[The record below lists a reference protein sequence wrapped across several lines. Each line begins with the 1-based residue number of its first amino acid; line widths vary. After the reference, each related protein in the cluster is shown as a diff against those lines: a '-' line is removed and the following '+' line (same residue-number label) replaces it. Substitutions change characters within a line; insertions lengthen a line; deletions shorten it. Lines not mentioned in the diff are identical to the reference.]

1 MAKHEIITATE
12 ARFPLAKLILSPMNP
27 RQEVAQAE
35 VEELAES
42 IWTAGLIQSIAG
54 LADTE
59 GNAEIVAGGRRLR
72 ALKHLAEKHPDL
84 ATIRPELAN
93 PLVMLAPDATT
104 ARAWA
109 SLENVARRDLQPA
122 EEIRA
127 YGKMA
132 EAGSVPSIIARA
144 FAVTEKHVYR
154 RLALADLPAPILDAL
169 AAGEISLSMAAA
181 FTISNDAAHSLEV
194 LDQCRGKSWS
204 DYQLKNALRPESIK
218 GSDRRALFVGM
229 DAYKE
234 AGGTIAGDL
243 FAEETY
249 LENAA
254 LLDSLFSEKLE
265 SALPHVTAQG
275 WKWAEVRADVTSFG
289 WYPQQEAKIE
299 QLHRVRGE
307 LTEEQAERYD
317 ELAELANGDV
327 LDEEGLTELA
337 TLRSVMDGGFTDE
350 QKAVSGVV
358 LYVNTDGEIRAAEGL
373 VRPEDKAE
381 ARAAGIIRGGRN
393 DDDGAD
399 DKPKSP
405 ISNALA
411 DDLARAVTGARQ
423 HAALRDPDMLLA
435 LLAFQLTGKMG
446 YRHAF
451 GIRTETVSNNPT
463 TGAEGYELDA
473 RLTASADRPADPW
486 DSDLAKAFRA
496 FRKKGSE
503 HVMAELTRHLA
514 ALLTGGDDKLKGLI
528 DKEVKASPREVW
540 TPTAANLWNR
550 VPGTY
555 RQQVWR
561 NLLDLKEDHPTA
573 TTFAKMKKAEQADR
587 LEKLF
592 TDPAFRE
599 AQGVTAKQAERI
611 GQWLPEGMA

>member
-1 MAKHEIITATE
+1 MAKHEVITATE
-12 ARFPLAKLILSPMNP
+12 ARFPLAKLTLSAMNP
-27 RQEVAQAE
+27 RQEVPQAE

-54 LADTE
+54 LVDTE

-72 ALKHLAEKHPDL
+72 ALKFLAEKHSDL
-84 ATIRPELAN
+84 ASIRPELAN

-154 RLALADLPAPILDAL
+154 RLALANLPAPILDAL
-169 AAGEISLSMAAA
+169 AANEISLSMAAA
-181 FTISNDAAHSLEV
+181 FTISNDEAHALEV

-204 DYQLKNALRPESIK
+204 DYQLKNALRPESVK
-218 GSDRRALFVGM
+218 GSDRRAAFVGVE
-229 DAYKE
+229 AYKD
-234 AGGTIAGDL
+234 AGGTIGGDL

-249 LENAA
+249 LDDAA
-254 LLDSLFSEKLE
+254 LLDRLFSEKLD
-265 SALPHVTAQG
+265 SAVAFFAAQG
-275 WKWAEVRADVTSFG
+275 WKWAEARADVTNFG
-289 WYPQQEAKIE
+289 WHERDQAKIE
-299 QLHRVRGE
+299 QLHRIPGD
-307 LTEEQAERYD
+307 LTEAQTERYD

-327 LDEEGLTELA
+327 LDEEGQAELG
-337 TLRSVMDGGFTDE
+337 TLKALIDGDFSNE

-358 LYVNTDGEIRAAEGL
+358 VYVDRAGAICTALGL
-373 VRPEDKAE
+373 VRPEDKAQ

-393 DDDGAD
+393 DDEEAE

-411 DDLARAVTGARQ
+411 DDLARVVTGARQ
-423 HAALRDPDMLLA
+423 HAALRDPDLLLA
-435 LLAFQLTGKMG
+435 LLAYQLTGKMG

-451 GIRTETVSNNPT
+451 GIRTETVSNTPT
-463 TGAEGYELDA
+463 TEAEGYTLDA
-473 RLTASADRPADPW
+473 RLTSTGDRPADPW
-486 DSDLAKAFRA
+486 GSDLAKGFRA

-514 ALLTGGDDKLKGLI
+514 ALLTGGDDKMKGLI
-528 DKEVKASPREVW
+528 DKEVKASTREVW

-561 NLLDLKEDHPTA
+561 DLLDLKEDHPTA

-592 TDPAFRE
+592 TDPAYRE
-599 AQGVTAKQAERI
+599 AQGVTEKQAERI
-611 GQWLPEGMA
+611 GQWLPEGMV